1 VEERRPRF
9 ETSREQRE
17 QLAIRFSAAAQE
29 DDLRGLEELLAHD
42 VVLHGDG
49 GGKAPAPK
57 RALHGRARVARTLIA
72 GLRAGT
78 RFGFTV
84 RREEV
89 NGQPGA
95 LLLHRE
101 GGLIGVMILDVA
113 EGQIQAVSSIV
124 NPDKLRH
131 LGPVSDVGALLRQ
144 RS

>member
-1 VEERRPRF
+1 
-9 ETSREQRE
+9 
-17 QLAIRFSAAAQE
+17 
-29 DDLRGLEELLAHD
+29 

-49 GGKAPAPK
+49 GGKAPALK
-57 RALHGRARVARTLIA
+57 GALRGRATVARTLIA

-78 RFGFTV
+78 RCCGFTS

-95 LLLHRE
+95 LFFDRE
-101 GGLIGVMILDVA
+101 GRLGGVMILDVA
-113 EGQIQAVSSIV
+113 DGQIQAVSAIV

-131 LGPVSDVGALLRQ
+131 LGPVADLRALLRE